1 MPDPELQQIMKTIK
15 LQEQKEKQKNEKL
28 VSKAPVK
35 VIEDIEEEEMP
46 LSIKGKVR
54 GKSKKSSIKESTKPS
69 TVLSSEEISNVKSCI
84 KADNALKGNIPKK
97 DAVFFK

>member
-15 LQEQKEKQKNEKL
+15 LQEQQEKQKNEKL
-28 VSKAPVK
+28 VSKAPIK
-35 VIEDIEEEEMP
+35 VIEDIEEEMP

-54 GKSKKSSIKESTKPS
+54 GKSKKSSIKESSKPS
-69 TVLSSEEISNVKSCI
+69 TVLSSEEISNAPSCI
-84 KADNALKGNIPKK
+84 KSDDAPKGNIPKK